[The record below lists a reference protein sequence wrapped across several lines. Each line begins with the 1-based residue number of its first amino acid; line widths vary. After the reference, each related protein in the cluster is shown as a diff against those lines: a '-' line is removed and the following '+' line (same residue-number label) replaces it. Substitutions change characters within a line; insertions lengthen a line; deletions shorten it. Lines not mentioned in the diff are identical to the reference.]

1 MSVRTWRSTR
11 SLLAYAL
18 VAIGL
23 VAAACGSDGA
33 AEPPVASPTTTP
45 DPVIASAE
53 PVSTPST
60 PTPRPVPDLPSGPPP
75 PVDTSIHSVPLEDVV
90 FDTFN
95 GGFARL
101 SEASETQIT
110 SLQDR
115 IRPVY
120 QPNYEGPE
128 GGVYL
133 FPDELVI
140 GIEGETADYAY
151 PIKFLN
157 FHELV
162 NDIIDGRPV
171 LISYCPLCGSGV
183 VFDRRVDGETLLFGN
198 TSALYQNDLV
208 MFDHQTGSYWFQV
221 GGEAIVGP
229 LTDTRLD
236 VLPSFMATWSDW
248 LAQHPDTLVLSRDQ
262 GWPGFTNQRYESDPF
277 RRYKPL
283 VDDYRFP
290 FPVDE
295 DAIDTSI
302 PASTV
307 VVTVK
312 IGNVEKAYPVELLG
326 DRAVHDTVGGQAVV
340 VFSRESGSG
349 GAVYSPLVDGQS
361 LTFVASDGV
370 YTDQETGSTWD
381 FFGHATDGPLEGQQ
395 LELLPSRRAF
405 WFAIS
410 LSLPDA
416 ELYLP

>member
-1 MSVRTWRSTR
+1 MNVHTRPSTR
-11 SLLAYAL
+11 SFLVYA
-18 VAIGL
+18 
-23 VAAACGSDGA
+23 VAAVASFAVACSSDGG
-33 AEPPVASPTTTP
+33 
-45 DPVIASAE
+45 
-53 PVSTPST
+53 STPSVVAPT
-60 PTPRPVPDLPSGPPP
+60 PLVEATVAPATDDSLAVSPEPRPVPDLPSGAPP
-75 PVDTSIHSVPLEDVV
+75 PVDTSIHSVPLKEVV

-101 SEASETQIT
+101 SEASPEQIV

-140 GIEGETADYAY
+140 GVEGEDDAYAY

-162 NDIIDGRPV
+162 NDIIDGTPV

-183 VFDRRVDGETLLFGN
+183 VFDRRVNGEALLFGN

-221 GGEAIVGP
+221 GGEAIVGA

-236 VLPSFMATWSDW
+236 VLPSVMATWNDW

-262 GWPGFTNQRYESDPF
+262 GWPGFTNQQYERDPF
-277 RRYKPL
+277 SRYKPL
-283 VDDYRFP
+283 VDDFRFP

-295 DAIDTSI
+295 DAVDTSI

-312 IGNVEKAYPVELLG
+312 VGDVEKVYPVELWG
-326 DRAVHDTVGGQAVV
+326 DRAVHDTVSSQAIV

-349 GAVYSPLVDGQS
+349 GAAYSPIVDGQS

-370 YTDQETGSTWD
+370 YIDQETGSTWD
-381 FFGHATDGPLEGQQ
+381 FFGQATSGPLTGAQ
-395 LELLPSRRAF
+395 LELLPSRRSF

-416 ELYLP
+416 ELYQG